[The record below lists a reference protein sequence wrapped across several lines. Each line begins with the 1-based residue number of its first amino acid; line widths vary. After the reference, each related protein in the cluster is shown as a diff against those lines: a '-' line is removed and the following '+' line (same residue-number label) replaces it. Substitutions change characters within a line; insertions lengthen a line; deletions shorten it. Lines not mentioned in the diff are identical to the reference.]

1 MTSTVRYSS
10 VRDPKWSDS
19 QKTSITCWVKFDHCE
34 TEVPF
39 TASPADVEPHGQE
52 IFSRCSSGEFG
63 LVSECDACACD
74 EVSET
79 PPLPVEM
86 QELQKYLDEANKEN
100 AHGTERGTVL
110 VWASILDEML
120 TKLLKSFLIPLDKG
134 KLDEIFEPDGP
145 LSTFSAKTKI
155 AFAVGLITK
164 EEADCLNSVRKIR
177 NDFAHKI
184 GETLTQPP
192 HVDRCRTLCIKLNG
206 KIDMREPRHWFSA
219 SCCRLLLFLSRR
231 VNEAAGQGRR
241 ELHESV
247 PLRER
252 QN

>member
-1 MTSTVRYSS
+1 MTSILSYSS

-19 QKTSITCWVKFDHCE
+19 QKNSITCWVKFDHFE

-39 TASPADVEPHGQE
+39 TASPADVEPHGRE
-52 IFSRCSSGEFG
+52 IFERCWSGEFG
-63 LVSECDACACD
+63 LVSECDTFGCD
-74 EVSET
+74 EVSEA

-86 QELQKYLDEANKEN
+86 QELQKYLDDANKEN

-120 TKLLKSFLIPLDKG
+120 TKLLKSFLVPLDKG

-145 LSTFSAKTKI
+145 LSTFSAKIKI

-192 HVDRCRTLCIKLNG
+192 HKDRCRTLCMKLNG
-206 KIDMREPRHWFSA
+206 KIDMLEPRHWFSTA
-219 SCCRLLLFLSRR
+219 CGRLLVFLSRR
-231 VNEAAGQGRR
+231 ASEATGQVRR
-241 ELHESV
+241 ELHEST
-247 PLRER
+247 PLSER
-252 QN
+252 HN